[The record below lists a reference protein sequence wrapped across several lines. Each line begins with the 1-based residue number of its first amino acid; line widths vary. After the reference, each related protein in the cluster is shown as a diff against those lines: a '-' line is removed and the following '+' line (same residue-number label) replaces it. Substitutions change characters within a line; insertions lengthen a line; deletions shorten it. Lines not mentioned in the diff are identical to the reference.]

1 MDDEEI
7 LRSTGSDLL
16 EALGYTV
23 LLAEDGEAALKL
35 YSQNREAIDL
45 VMLDMV
51 MPKLNGKETFLRLL
65 EMNPDVRVL
74 FCSGFNREGTAS
86 ELAGLGAK
94 GYVRKPY
101 SMAALGQAV
110 ADALVA

>member
-1 MDDEEI
+1 M
-7 LRSTGSDLL
+7 
-16 EALGYTV
+16 
-23 LLAEDGEAALKL
+23 
-35 YSQNREAIDL
+35 YSQNRDAIDL

-65 EMNPDVRVL
+65 EINPDVRVL

-86 ELAGLGAK
+86 ELAQLGAK

-110 ADALVA
+110 ADALSA